1 MMANAQLL
9 EDDVS
14 KDQLLHLAGTHAT
27 KKVENTQ
34 QMLRSSKIKG
44 AFCFLFFFFK
54 LTSFPVSII

>member
-34 QMLRSSKIKG
+34 QMLRSSKIRG
-44 AFCFLFFFFK
+44 AFCFCFF
-54 LTSFPVSII
+54 L